1 MANLDDYEWFFAN
14 SHTTH
19 KSTLLRSEFVFTL
32 PQKPTDDEREEFAS
46 WMGGLINSIE
56 NERKR
61 KGSGSSEQVGV
72 NALIGGDGATE
83 ILVQRELDRDLRLA
97 LLSFALVLLYT
108 WFHTTSLCLSLMAM
122 LMIALSFPVSVFFY
136 DLFFGD
142 AKLGAFPYQP
152 VPRASKL

>member
-1 MANLDDYEWFFAN
+1 M
-14 SHTTH
+14 
-19 KSTLLRSEFVFTL
+19 L
-32 PQKPTDDEREEFAS
+32 P
-46 WMGGLINSIE
+46 
-56 NERKR
+56 
-61 KGSGSSEQVGV
+61 QVGV